1 MNNDVIRSTF
11 WVPVKDM
18 TEADFSAR
26 SIDNIQ
32 SRFGS
37 AHTGGINVVLG
48 DGSVRS
54 VNYNIDPNIWKFSG
68 SIIDTNPGNLP

>member
-54 VNYNIDPNIWKFSG
+54 VNSNIDPNIWKFSG